1 MTGRVATLLLL
12 FVLVHNGQAF
22 AKEKP
27 DRGYWWY
34 ETPPKKEAKEDKPE
48 AKQPAIPEYTTE
60 ELMTMDPDKLK
71 DYYETVTK
79 EAVRLPTEENV
90 TRSYRVLDVIRRK
103 TRAFMNVSEM
113 VWQKNPE
120 LTTARDNPV
129 TAPGRRAMTGVKMEE
144 RRQKLAE
151 ARSQYALLY
160 FRSDTCPFCNAQD
173 QIMPYLVS
181 RIGWQVKPIDIDSNA
196 NLAAKLGVSTTP
208 SLILIR
214 KGSQDF
220 FPVTAG
226 VASVEEIEQHLFRAI
241 RLIEGATSPE
251 NFNLYDFQK
260 GGGYDVQARQ

>member
-1 MTGRVATLLLL
+1 MTRRLAMLLLL
-12 FVLVHNGQAF
+12 LVLVQVGQAR
-22 AKEKP
+22 AENKP
-27 DRGYWWY
+27 DRGFWWY
-34 ETPPKKEAKEDKPE
+34 ETPPKGEAKEEQPE

-60 ELMTMDPDKLK
+60 ELMTMEPDKLK
-71 DYYETVTK
+71 GYYETVTK
-79 EAVRLPTEENV
+79 EAVRFPTEENV

-113 VWQKNPE
+113 VWQKNPA
-120 LTTARDNPV
+120 LTTARDNPI
-129 TAPGRRAMTGVKMEE
+129 TAPGRRAMTRVKGEE
-144 RRQKLAE
+144 RRQELAA
-151 ARSQYALLY
+151 ARSRFALLY
-160 FRSDTCPFCNAQD
+160 FRSDTCSFCQAQD

-181 RIGWQVKPIDIDSNA
+181 RIGWQVKPIDIDTNRQ
-196 NLAAKLGVSTTP
+196 LAAKLGVETTP

-214 KGSQDF
+214 KGAEDF

-241 RLIEGATSPE
+241 RLIEGTTTPE

>member
-1 MTGRVATLLLL
+1 MIGRVAMFLLLL
-12 FVLVHNGQAF
+12 VLVQSGQAK
-22 AKEKP
+22 AENKP
-27 DRGYWWY
+27 DRGFWWY
-34 ETPPKKEAKEDKPE
+34 ETPPKEEAKKDKPE
-48 AKQPAIPEYTTE
+48 TPQPTVPEYTTE
-60 ELMTMDPDKLK
+60 ELMTMDADKLK
-71 DYYETVTK
+71 GYYETVTK

-113 VWQKNPE
+113 VWQKNPA
-120 LTTARDNPV
+120 LTTARDNPI
-129 TAPGRRAMTGVKMEE
+129 TSPGRRAMTRVKGDE
-144 RRQKLAE
+144 RQQELAA
-151 ARSQYALLY
+151 ARTRYALLY
-160 FRSDTCPFCNAQD
+160 FRSDSCSFCEAQD

-181 RIGWQVKPIDIDSNA
+181 RIGWQVKPIDIDANA
-196 NLAAKLGVSTTP
+196 QLATRLGVDTTP
-208 SLILIR
+208 SLVLIR

-226 VASVEEIEQHLFRAI
+226 VASVEEIEQHLFRAV